1 MNTEQREIKSAEWRK
16 NNLSKNSVMDLLS
29 NENMYK
35 KSELHSAEIG
45 DNGELCRVSIKES
58 SFETGF
64 MCARKIILDALK
76 NNT

>member
-35 KSELHSAEIG
+35 KSELHFTEI
-45 DNGELCRVSIKES
+45 
-58 SFETGF
+58 
-64 MCARKIILDALK
+64 K
-76 NNT
+76 NNLNQKVNDDINRGVIVTYPNFLRITI